1 VSADD
6 RIDPEEHVA
15 DSRAHQTLKVELA
28 KPAEETSLLLF
39 FFSSLS
45 PDDGDVIALL
55 VQTFAFLSICN
66 SAQLAQPQRKK
77 KKSSLTF
84 VLVGKILLTQVFI
97 IFF

>member
-39 FFSSLS
+39 FFPHS
-45 PDDGDVIALL
+45 
-55 VQTFAFLSICN
+55 
-66 SAQLAQPQRKK
+66 
-77 KKSSLTF
+77 
-84 VLVGKILLTQVFI
+84 LLTTEMLLLCWFKHSR
-97 IFF
+97 FFQYVTLRS